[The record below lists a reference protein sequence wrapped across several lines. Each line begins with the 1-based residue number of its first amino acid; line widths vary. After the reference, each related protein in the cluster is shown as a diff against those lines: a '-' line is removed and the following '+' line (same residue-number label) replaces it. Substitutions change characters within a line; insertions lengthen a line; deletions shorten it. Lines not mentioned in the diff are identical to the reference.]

1 MSHLGRR
8 LSALIDDELDAAER
22 DRVLVHLAKC
32 AACREDAIALRTL
45 KRRMSALGEAAADAA
60 LTSRLM
66 RLAQPDGGPQEFGSV
81 PPWPPGPGPASP
93 AEAAREIR
101 VPWFVAV
108 GFGAVAVA
116 GIGAAAFLAGAQQP
130 RTPQVTPAV
139 DVYMLQHDYTTGVVP
154 ATVPPPGSTGRAHR
168 GSTGARSAGSTE
180 QSRTLRPAPVIPG
193 PRKLAPL
200 HR

>member
-1 MSHLGRR
+1 MSHLGHR
-8 LSALIDDELDAAER
+8 LSALIDDELDAVER

-66 RLAQPDGGPQEFGSV
+66 RLAQPDGTHGFGTL
-81 PPWPPGPGPASP
+81 PPWPPGPGPASSG
-93 AEAAREIR
+93 EVAREIR

-130 RTPQVTPAV
+130 RAPQVTPAV
-139 DVYMLQHDYTTGVVP
+139 DVYMLQHDYTTGAVP
-154 ATVPPPGSTGRAHR
+154 AAVPTPGSTERPR
-168 GSTGARSAGSTE
+168 SGARAAGGAGPSG
-180 QSRTLRPAPVIPG
+180 TLRPAPVTPG
-193 PRKLAPL
+193 SRKLAP
-200 HR
+200 